1 MRVTMMRIKRM
12 MTMTP
17 DVDEA
22 GSIRND
28 CTIIVTLKRIGFRS
42 YNFCFCKVKEAKVH
56 IPNSSRQYEEPD
68 SMEHTQNLLSRCR
81 SHISCF
87 QLPEQPI
94 MMMVAMIMIIMMMV
108 TMILMTMAMIKM
120 MEIH

>member
-1 MRVTMMRIKRM
+1 M

-42 YNFCFCKVKEAKVH
+42 YNFCFCKVNEAKVH
-56 IPNSSRQYEEPD
+56 IPNSSRSMGNLIVRNTLKTSCLGVEVTFLVSSCPD
-68 SMEHTQNLLSRCR
+68 NLL
-81 SHISCF
+81 
-87 QLPEQPI
+87 
-94 MMMVAMIMIIMMMV
+94 
-108 TMILMTMAMIKM
+108 
-120 MEIH
+120 